1 MNYDPSR
8 DPVFRVLHEL
18 YGESRINAAIIQEV
32 LGMAR
37 RTAFN
42 RMEGITQLRPGE
54 ILELSVR
61 LGTPRLLNA
70 WLRHMGYAYRI
81 RPVLTADKA
90 ADPEHIAQAEVR
102 ALGKATDTYRRI
114 NEILADSRVT
124 HEERAEIHRMVEELV
139 DETLAVPLGVLEQ
152 EEALV

>member
-1 MNYDPSR
+1 MSYEPLQ
-8 DPVFRVLHEL
+8 DPVYRVLQEL
-18 YGESRINAAIIQEV
+18 YAESRINAALIQEV
-32 LGMAR
+32 LSVAR

-42 RMEGITQLRPGE
+42 RMEGITRLSPGE

-70 WLRHMGYAYRI
+70 YLRHMGFPYRI
-81 RPVLTADKA
+81 RPVLTADQMA
-90 ADPEHIAQAEVR
+90 QPGGIAQAEVR
-102 ALGKATDTYRRI
+102 ALGRATDAYRRI

-124 HEERAEIHRMVEELV
+124 SEERAEIHRMVEELV